1 MKKLIYPLLMTLL
14 WFLVAGLLF
23 AQKDYR
29 LSGADHAANLNFKP
43 PVPPKKDP
51 KLAHLV
57 TRAAQAYTDKGVRWS
72 DDFRN
77 GEFMID
83 GDRILVEIRCE
94 AMSAGQLVDDFVA
107 KGMEVRHHNVPGLVE
122 AWVPVA
128 LLRDLESESAV
139 LFVCPSRPV
148 IPMIGNTN
156 TEELALSNADLWH
169 AAGITGSGVTL
180 GNIDGGYFN
189 FALRQ
194 MTNDWPSGG
203 QLTIQDINGG
213 AFGTATTHG
222 TNTVEI
228 NYDMAPGADFVVY
241 ETTTLNDWYA
251 ALIQAPADGV
261 DVLSISLGAPLD
273 GVGDGSDCPPGIA
286 TPCGSIAEGSGIARN
301 AGILV
306 VNAAGNE
313 RESHW
318 GGLYNNSLTQ
328 PGTHDF
334 GGGNVLQ
341 SSLCLPAGFQIIAT
355 LHWDDWTNVN
365 HDYDLLLLRLV
376 AGPAWQV
383 VATSSNP
390 QTGAPGQAPQEF
402 IVFNAS
408 GTSPG
413 CTAGL
418 SNYGFAIQRVNAP
431 TDRNLQ
437 LFTGLTMFNPVTERS
452 LGFPADS
459 PNVLSVA
466 AVDVNTTIQES
477 YSSEGPVL
485 GPGGSLAASVFPKPD
500 LASVANVSTESSQGG
515 PPFNGTSA
523 ATPHVAGIAALV
535 RQLNPT
541 LTVDQLEAELHQI
554 AAANDLGTPGFETQ
568 HGHGLLRFTGGPPV
582 VLEGLCFFDAAMTM
596 PVNTVSVEVFNLT
609 TGSSGM
615 AGTLNNYY
623 NELLEPGVDVNA
635 GDTLRLIA
643 KDGTQFI
650 NVTDH
655 LVTAGDISSGFI
667 QLDLV
672 LDEYYLDAVDCPYY
686 EADTPNPD
694 QNAGPAVAQMILNYI
709 WWNSIT
715 DPTPPL
721 TFPDQSVLYSYGI
734 SQNLTPGL
742 SHFDP
747 TGMLRTIQDNRP
759 LPYSQFG
766 YNFSIKS
773 DTDGNEMIKQISQ
786 WLSYTIGTFGGLE
799 PGHPDHVPSA
809 IPAYGDYSNWM
820 MVRGIHTNEPA
831 YPLPA
836 TLQVFGFWINDPFPG
851 GLGGIG
857 ENTYKTA
864 AELLST
870 YYMALATG
878 DSYDGKF
885 VAICEPPNKDR
896 QKLVSLMDSPKRF
909 SSVTKDLLS
918 DWRNAIAPPKT
929 LEDAVHRWVIAAAA
943 DGVSEELL
951 PYDDGFR
958 NRFVHTTSG
967 VPMVVKRPGGSD
979 YFAVPF
985 NDGLTAVVVLIDAE
999 EGTFKE
1005 ASWVED
1011 PVHYPPVSRDQCLSL
1026 VAGFMDQ
1033 QGIGGSLKDA
1043 SVELVYAGGSPYFPD
1058 WQVAAH
1064 GWVFTVDQNGNL
1076 SVGKL

>member
-1 MKKLIYPLLMTLL
+1 MKKSNVFLLITILWLLP
-14 WFLVAGLLF
+14 AGALF
-23 AQKDYR
+23 AQKDYA
-29 LSGADHAANLNFKP
+29 LDGAQRASDLNFEP
-43 PVPPKKDP
+43 PAPPKKDP

-57 TRAAQAYTDKGVRWS
+57 TRAADAYADKGVRWS

-77 GEFMID
+77 GELMVEA
-83 GDRILVEIRCE
+83 DRILVEIRCD
-94 AMSAGQLVDDFVA
+94 AKYVNQFVA
-107 KGMEVRHHNVPGLVE
+107 DYVSQGMEVRHHNVPGLVE
-122 AWVPVA
+122 AWVPVG
-128 LLRDLESESAV
+128 LLRAIEAESAV
-139 LFVCPSRPV
+139 HFVGPSRPV
-148 IPMIGNTN
+148 FPMIGNTD
-156 TEELALSNADLWH
+156 TEELALSMADVWH

-180 GNIDGGYFN
+180 GNIDGGYIN
-189 FALRQ
+189 YVARQ
-194 MTNDWPSGG
+194 ATNDWPSGG

-228 NYDMAPGADFVVY
+228 NYDMAPGADYVVY
-241 ETTTLNDWYA
+241 ETTTLSDWYA
-251 ALIQAPADGV
+251 ALVQAPADGV

-273 GVGDGSDCPPGIA
+273 GVGDGSDCPPGFPV
-286 TPCGSIAEGSGIARN
+286 PCGSIAEGSGIARN

-318 GGLYNNSLTQ
+318 GGLYNDSLTV

-334 GGGNVLQ
+334 GGGNVSQ
-341 SSLCLPAGFQIIAT
+341 SSVCLPPGFQLIST
-355 LHWDDWTNVN
+355 LHWDDWTAVN

-390 QTGAPGQAPQEF
+390 QTGGAGQAPQEF

-408 GTSPG
+408 GSSPG
-413 CTAGL
+413 CPPGT
-418 SNYGFAIQRVNAP
+418 SNYGFAIQRNSAP
-431 TDRNLQ
+431 TNRNLQ
-437 LFTGLTMFNPVTERS
+437 LFTGLPMFNPVHARS
-452 LGFPADS
+452 LGFPGDS
-459 PNVLSVA
+459 PHVFTVA
-466 AVDVNTTIQES
+466 AVDVNSTVQES

-485 GPGGSLAASVFPKPD
+485 GPGGSLAASAIQKPD
-500 LASVANVSTESSQGG
+500 VSSVANVSTESTAGG
-515 PPFNGTSA
+515 PGFNGTSA
-523 ATPHVAGIAALV
+523 ATPHVAGIAALI

-541 LTVDQLEAELHQI
+541 LTVAQLEAELHQY
-554 AAANDLGTPGFETQ
+554 AAANDLGAPGFDTQ
-568 HGHGLLRFTGGPPV
+568 HGHGLLRFTGGPPT

-596 PVNTVSVEVFNLT
+596 PVNTVAVEVFNLT

-623 NELLEPGVDVNA
+623 NELLEPGVDVNV

-655 LVTAGDISSGFI
+655 LVTAGDLSSGFI
-667 QLDLV
+667 QIDLV

-694 QNAGPAVAQMILNYI
+694 QNAGPAVAQMVLNYI

-766 YNFSIKS
+766 YNFSIRS
-773 DTDGNEMIKQISQ
+773 DTDGNEMLKQISQ
-786 WLSYTIGTFGGLE
+786 WISYTIGTFGGLE
-799 PGHPDHVPSA
+799 PGHPDHVPGS

-820 MVRGIHTNEPA
+820 LVRGIHTNEPA

-836 TLQVFGFWINDPFPG
+836 TLQVYGFWVNDPFPA

-864 AELLST
+864 AELLAT
-870 YYMALATG
+870 YYLPLATG

-885 VAICEPPNKDR
+885 VAICEPPSQDP
-896 QKLVSLMDSPKRF
+896 QKQVSLMNSRSRF
-909 SSVTKDLLS
+909 SNTAKDVLS
-918 DWRNAIAPPKT
+918 DWRNAASPPKT
-929 LEDAVHRWVIAAAA
+929 LEEAAHRWVVAAAVEA
-943 DGVSEELL
+943 VSEELL

-958 NRFVHTTSG
+958 ARFETTVPGTPLIVNRADG
-967 VPMVVKRPGGSD
+967 D

-985 NDGLTAVVVLIDAE
+985 NDGLTAVVVLVDAE

-1005 ASWVED
+1005 ASWVDD
-1011 PVHYPPVSRDQCLSL
+1011 PAHYPPVSKDQCLDL
-1026 VAGFMDQ
+1026 VASYMARNDLN
-1033 QGIGGSLKDA
+1033 GSLKDA
-1043 SVELVYAGGSPYFPD
+1043 AVELSYEGGSPYFPN
-1058 WQVAAH
+1058 WKVALQ
-1064 GWVFTVDQNGNL
+1064 GMVFTVDQNGNL
-1076 SVGKL
+1076 SYQKP